1 MENVKVMSDIENR
14 LIDIESAIANQDRI
28 IEDLNQMVIMQGK
41 QIDNLLRQNKYLISI
56 LENDTVKPQGEEVPP
71 PHY

>member
-1 MENVKVMSDIENR
+1 MDLEQR
-14 LIDIESAIANQDRI
+14 LIDIEMAIANQDKV
-28 IEDLNQMVIMQGK
+28 IEDLNQVVILQGK
-41 QIDNLLRQNKYLISI
+41 QIDNLLRQNQYLLSV

>member
-1 MENVKVMSDIENR
+1 MTEIEQR

-28 IEDLNQMVIMQGK
+28 IDDLNQMVIMQGK
-41 QIDNLLRQNKYLISI
+41 QIDNLIRQNQYLLSV

>member
-1 MENVKVMSDIENR
+1 MTDIEER
-14 LIDIESAIANQDRI
+14 LIDIESAIANQDKI

-41 QIDNLLRQNKYLISI
+41 QIDNLMRQNQYLLSM
-56 LENDTVKPQGEEVPP
+56 LESDSVKPQSEETPP

>member
-1 MENVKVMSDIENR
+1 MTDIEER
-14 LIDIESAIANQDRI
+14 LIDIESAIANQDKI

-41 QIDNLLRQNKYLISI
+41 QIDNLMRQNQYLLSV
-56 LENDTVKPQGEEVPP
+56 LESDSVKPQSEETPP